1 MFIGLKKEL
10 TKLEKMYQADKF
22 QFAAIY
28 GRRQIGKTA
37 LINEF
42 VRNKPTIYFT
52 GLEENEFYNLERFS
66 SAIEHFKDPD
76 SLSSVNYGNFEN
88 CFREIARLAQKERI
102 ALAKYGYSSI
112 TNTILS
118 F

>member
-1 MFIGLKKEL
+1 MFIGRKKEL

-102 ALAKYGYSSI
+102 VLGRFTVLY
-112 TNTILS
+112 L
-118 F
+118 